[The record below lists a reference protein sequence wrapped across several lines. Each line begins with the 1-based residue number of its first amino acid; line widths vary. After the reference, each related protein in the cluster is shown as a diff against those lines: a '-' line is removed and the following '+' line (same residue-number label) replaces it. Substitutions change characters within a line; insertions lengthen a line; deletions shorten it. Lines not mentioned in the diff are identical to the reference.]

1 MTIQECIKNEFSKN
15 KNMILV
21 FPTEISAKKWADWTV
36 KNTEVKAVAMER
48 FTAWDKFKET
58 CIKSIQQN
66 KTSVPSVMRKIFASW
81 IIQENSQLDG
91 GIFHS
96 LIKRE
101 FIESSSSFAD
111 WIASILPSLGTW
123 KIFHDNKDYL
133 FAIEN
138 KFGKSSE
145 AVLEELDYEI
155 LYRKYSEFLETF
167 NYFEPAWEKP
177 PFNDNGNKYVIIYPE
192 ILEDYCEY
200 RQILA
205 DAQKDGILSI
215 INIPQDNADYFVDFE
230 DNSRSEIQN
239 VALYLRKCHE
249 NGIAWPEMAISVPD
263 MDSYG
268 SYIDRELDL
277 HEIPHTMRYSKPL
290 TSYGAGQLL
299 AQIQECNS
307 RNFSFDSLKSLLL
320 NEDIPWKKSYL
331 INRLINF
338 GKDNNCILSFGDK
351 DIWEESFKCPKDKSM
366 LSDQNEY
373 LTEIQEFYENLK
385 NSLCRFQN
393 ARTFSAL
400 YDSYNH
406 FKSEFIYEPDFLPV
420 QNDDGTE
427 TPSDY
432 EQSNKILGR
441 CVAEL
446 KNLVDLEK
454 EIRDKNSPEK
464 NKYQVKSPFSFWTG
478 LLEKTEYLEQNSSDA
493 VQIYTYKTSATAPF
507 GLQVIVDST
516 QNSLALATKA
526 LRFLSEEKREIIK
539 KIDSSYEDIDTGSI
553 FISLYKSNSEQKV
566 LFTGATHSFNGYGFL
581 HAAIQKT
588 GHEITDEQLSYNPYK
603 SEKNW
608 LLQENSSAPESVYE
622 KSVSGIKKWLL
633 QQKSDGKNEN
643 PDSEKIGE
651 LLSDIIKNKFFDK
664 DSGTYKISCSTLK
677 AYYECPRKWLF
688 KDVLG
693 LKPLNNESEL
703 KDSFID
709 GTINHLVFE
718 LYFKNFENKT
728 IPDDVHLELLNKC
741 YDAALAKFQEN
752 NTDSWKNRASVM
764 TMEIFRSEKRT
775 MLEKLHDSIK
785 ALCTAFNGWKVYAA
799 EKTLTAFPKDK
810 KYSFYGTIDL
820 ILYQET
826 HHDVDNSTSR
836 EYAIVD
842 YKASKGAI
850 PKVIYVDEKKYNQNI
865 DFQLPMYVYLCAN
878 STEKIQISRS
888 DFFNMK
894 DAKLGRS
901 DPIFIYN
908 DPTDT
913 TMNEFLQKA
922 DDFFEKT
929 ILNQEFLVNK
939 IFQNKKLCANE
950 TDFGPSCVDYRPIC
964 RRFFTIC
971 GEETQESQISQS
983 INCAPDIINP
993 VKTKRS
999 LSEEQAA
1006 AKNEMRNVVVS
1017 AGAGSGKTTVLADRY
1032 EKIVQDGT
1040 PVDKILTLTFTNKAS
1055 NEMKSRIFKKLS
1067 DDGLNTADF
1076 DKAHI
1081 QTLDSYFNEIA
1092 KLGAHFYG
1100 VTPSFQMDEEKVKK
1114 EIEHSALK
1122 FLLEKKNDPEYEKT
1136 IVELSRVADFES
1148 LAKNIFSETLT
1159 KYDNLCEPIDFVAD
1173 FENQTKAMAE
1183 FFNGTGYR
1191 ALSAVKLLYTIYG
1204 LYYDDFNNATGST
1217 IANFVTTLKESAPPT
1232 QPIISEKSFEND
1244 DEKQKITD
1252 FLVSLGDFCKIK
1264 IPGKNCKA
1272 DIYKRYCDT
1281 VSNFRTEFY
1290 KLVAVENFV
1299 AGYETKKKTMELLT
1313 QFQKQ
1318 INNFKRTTGNLTFS
1332 DISGLA
1338 HRILKDHPEIR
1349 HQEQEKYSKIM
1360 IDEFQDNNQQ
1370 QCDVLFML
1378 ADTKENEKFDEN
1390 GNYLIPTYEE
1400 LQTRLSPQKLFF
1412 VGDEKQSIY
1421 SFRGADVTVFNKLK
1435 EKTGNQK
1442 NLDTNYRSEKSLIDA
1457 FNLIFGGN
1465 PLDKRAPSIFMTQ
1478 GIKETWQLK
1487 DKPEINELLE
1497 NEPVY
1502 TYVNSAPGKK
1512 ASPQKL
1518 VKIAMLNTYDEEEEN
1533 PADKEETAKN
1543 SKNQDDKSQTSEN
1556 QQTEEESANVYEAK
1570 WIAREINRLVGTEY
1584 TDSNGN
1590 VLHYK
1595 YQDFCLLFRST
1606 TYLSIFESELLHSG
1620 IPYSTEV
1627 YKGFFSDGP
1636 INDLVSY
1643 LRLCVYQNDYNSY
1656 AKILRSPFVN
1666 LSFAEM
1672 EKITVL
1678 TKQKNREINNLNHN
1692 EEITSEQRIQPY
1704 GPFDERLLT
1713 ENLGLSESSAKKFK
1727 QACKDFNE
1735 TKQILHS
1742 QKLTKTLSHLWYD
1755 LGYRYET
1762 MWNKEVSMY
1771 ASLYDIL
1778 FEIARKSEQKTQ
1790 GLADFLDEIEEYKN
1804 SSSKIEGLDLP
1815 QEASDSV
1822 KIMTIHKSKGLE
1834 FKVVFV
1840 CAISNGENTGKSTND
1855 SISYNKKRGVIV
1867 RTPESYNLDEICQHL
1882 TKTAKKEVVDDFFID
1897 EFIREQNFKNCAELR
1912 RINYVA
1918 CTRAERLLY
1927 LVGHYDRYYKGNFI
1941 EFEKDKQTKFVEIYQ
1956 PGILEE
1962 PLPYESEQTYKCPDT
1977 LYEEM
1982 LPLMEYYTF
1991 KNEKTKIRIAKP
2003 QAPFDF
2009 IEFKSDEFI
2018 SSPKTA
2024 GISENSKDEESAIAG
2039 AENSLFDENPE
2050 GDDGKNKSSGV
2061 VLRKNTK
2068 SERLDFTKY
2077 AEKFYENP
2085 ELKVLTLEIPEKT
2098 YLSPSSL
2105 GEHFENSLFEETY
2118 PEVNAIVKKSG
2129 GRFKHTNFG
2138 SIAHAFFEAKM
2149 KNQRPQIKASDLIG
2163 LDNNE
2168 ELLNQVFEIAEKM
2181 TGQFEKTELYAQI
2194 AQATQKYGWLRAEFD
2209 FRYKAEELPVIV
2221 NGQIDLLVQSGDSNY
2236 LIVDY
2241 KTDQTICPQ
2250 EHYAQLA
2257 CYRQAVSQ
2265 MMNVPAENITCQLYY
2280 MRFGKSVDITENC
2293 TKEIFTDKAKNILKN
2308 S

>member
-81 IIQENSQLDG
+81 IIQENSRLDG

-96 LIKRE
+96 LIKKE

-205 DAQKDGILSI
+205 DAQKDGILYI

-351 DIWEESFKCPKDKSM
+351 DIWEESFKCPKDKTM
-366 LSDQNEY
+366 LSDQNES

-454 EIRDKNSPEK
+454 EIRDKNFQEK

-539 KIDSSYEDIDTGSI
+539 KIDSSYEDIDTGTI

-581 HAAIQKT
+581 HAAIQKN
-588 GHEITDEQLSYNPYK
+588 GHEITEEQLSYNPYK

-608 LLQENSSAPESVYE
+608 LLQEDSSAPESVYE

-643 PDSEKIGE
+643 LDNEKIGA

-688 KDVLG
+688 KNVLG

-752 NTDSWKNRASVM
+752 NSDSWKNRASVM

-775 MLEKLHDSIK
+775 MLENLHDSIK

-799 EKTLTAFPKDK
+799 EKTLSAFPKGK

-820 ILYQET
+820 ILYQEA

-901 DPIFIYN
+901 DSIFIYN
-908 DPTDT
+908 APTDT

-971 GEETQESQISQS
+971 GEETQKSQISQS

-1006 AKNEMRNVVVS
+1006 AKNEMKNVVVS
-1017 AGAGSGKTTVLADRY
+1017 AGAGSGKTTVLAERY

-1204 LYYDDFNNATGST
+1204 LYHDDFNNATGST

-1272 DIYKRYCDT
+1272 DIYKRYRDT

-1290 KLVAVENFV
+1290 KLAAVENFA

-1378 ADTKENEKFDEN
+1378 ADTKENEKIDEN

-1487 DKPEINELLE
+1487 DNPEINELLE

-1518 VKIAMLNTYDEEEEN
+1518 VKIAMLNSYDEEEEN
-1533 PADKEETAKN
+1533 PAGKEETAKN
-1543 SKNQDDKSQTSEN
+1543 QDDKAQTSEN
-1556 QQTEEESANVYEAK
+1556 QQTEEEGANVYEAK
-1570 WIAREINRLVGTEY
+1570 WIAREINRLVGSEY

-1692 EEITSEQRIQPY
+1692 EGITAEQRIQPY

-1840 CAISNGENTGKSTND
+1840 CAISNGENTGKSTNA

-1867 RTPESYNLDEICQHL
+1867 RTPESYNISEISQHL
-1882 TKTAKKEVVDDFFID
+1882 TKTAKDEFLDDFFID

-1977 LYEEM
+1977 LYDEM

-2003 QAPFDF
+2003 EAPFDF

-2024 GISENSKDEESAIAG
+2024 GISENSKDEESATAD
-2039 AENSLFDENPE
+2039 AENSLFDENLE
-2050 GDDGKNKSSGV
+2050 GDDGKNKTSSV

-2068 SERLDFTKY
+2068 TERLDFTKY

-2118 PEVNAIVKKSG
+2118 PEVNTIVKKSG

-2221 NGQIDLLVQSGDSNY
+2221 NGQIDLLVQSGNSNY